1 MATPGSFESAPG
13 AEQYFVSDPTSTS
26 QPRLLTLHL
35 PEGHLLLRSD
45 RGVFAPEAVDVGTR
59 YLLLD
64 GPMPPPDGT
73 GTYLDLGCG
82 YGPIALTV
90 ARRCPS
96 ARVLAVDINR
106 RALELC
112 RDNAQRAGLA
122 NVQVLRPE
130 EVPADVMLDGLYAN
144 PPIRVGKVALQ
155 AMLTRWLI
163 RLAPGAKAVLV
174 VHKHLGADSLQRW
187 LESEGHRATRLG
199 SRLGY
204 RLLQVNALATTPV
217 NPHDPDSD
225 PDPGRDQRQD
235 QDRNT

>member
-1 MATPGSFESAPG
+1 MAPAEVPEPSPG
-13 AEQYFVSDPTSTS
+13 AEQYFSTEPTSAS

-35 PEGHLLLRSD
+35 PEGPLQLRSD

-64 GPMPPPDGT
+64 APMPPPDGT

-90 ARRCPS
+90 ARRCPR
-96 ARVLAVDINR
+96 ATVMAIDINR

-112 RDNAQRAGLA
+112 RDNAERAGLT
-122 NVQVLRPE
+122 NVQVMAPE
-130 EVPADVMLDGLYAN
+130 DVPAQLLFDGLYAN
-144 PPIRVGKVALQ
+144 PAIRIGKSALHT
-155 AMLTRWLI
+155 MLTQWLV
-163 RLAPGAKAVLV
+163 RLVPHANAVLV

-187 LESEGHRATRLG
+187 LSAQGHPATRLG

-204 RLLQVNALATTPV
+204 RLLRID
-217 NPHDPDSD
+217 PHPNGPA
-225 PDPGRDQRQD
+225 PDPKA
-235 QDRNT
+235 DRSP

>member
-1 MATPGSFESAPG
+1 MVSPGAPQPSPS
-13 AEQYFVSDPTSTS
+13 AEQYFVTDPTSGS

-35 PEGHLLLRSD
+35 PEGPLVLRSD

-64 GPMPPPDGT
+64 APMPPPDAT

-82 YGPIALTV
+82 YGPIALTL
-90 ARRCPS
+90 ARRCPN
-96 ARVLAVDINR
+96 ARMLAVDVNR

-112 RDNAQRAGLA
+112 RDNAERACLT
-122 NVQVLRPE
+122 NVQVMRPE
-130 EVPADVMLDGLYAN
+130 DVPGHVRFDGLYAN
-144 PPIRVGKVALQ
+144 PPIRIGKVALHT
-155 AMLTRWLI
+155 MLSDWLV

-187 LESEGHRATRLG
+187 LDSQGHPSTRLG

-204 RLLQVNALATTPV
+204 RLLQIDTHANGQVP
-217 NPHDPDSD
+217 DPDA
-225 PDPGRDQRQD
+225 
-235 QDRNT
+235 DRKR